1 VSAGTAAGDL
11 GNLTLT
17 TPLLML
23 RDNSQITTN
32 AIHSSSGGN
41 IEINADNGFVLAIP
55 SENSDI
61 TANAVFGN
69 GGRVT
74 IAAQQVLG
82 LRVSSALTPL
92 SDITATSEFGVA
104 GEIRLATLN
113 PDLRSESTDLPQ
125 SIDVPDLAQGCSVVG
140 GDSVSRFVQSG
151 RGGIGTNPYD
161 SLDSRDSLPDISI
174 PDSLSM
180 PEGSDNLI
188 ELLIENLNEQ
198 SFDERRGIVEAQNW
212 TVNEQGEVTLLAARP
227 QMESA
232 RCLSWQ
238 SGLSR

>member
-1 VSAGTAAGDL
+1 MRWGALVRGGNLIVNADTVDILDGATLSVSNFPSQTNSPILPGQGAAGDLRITAGRINLRGQSVLSAGTAAGDL

-61 TANAVFGN
+61 TANAVFFGMA
-69 GGRVT
+69 GALH

-113 PDLRSESTDLPQ
+113 PDLRSESYRF
-125 SIDVPDLAQGCSVVG
+125 ASV
-140 GDSVSRFVQSG
+140 
-151 RGGIGTNPYD
+151 Y
-161 SLDSRDSLPDISI
+161 
-174 PDSLSM
+174 
-180 PEGSDNLI
+180 
-188 ELLIENLNEQ
+188 
-198 SFDERRGIVEAQNW
+198 
-212 TVNEQGEVTLLAARP
+212 
-227 QMESA
+227 
-232 RCLSWQ
+232 RCA
-238 SGLSR
+238 